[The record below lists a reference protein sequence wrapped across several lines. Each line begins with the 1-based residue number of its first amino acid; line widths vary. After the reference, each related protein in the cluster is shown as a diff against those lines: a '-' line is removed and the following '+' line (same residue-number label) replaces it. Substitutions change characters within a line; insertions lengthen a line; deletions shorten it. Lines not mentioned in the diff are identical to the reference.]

1 MPAKRPTVNPKMLF
15 KLDGGDLVKV
25 AKRVKRSVAT
35 VRRWK
40 REGIP
45 AAAKAAVLKVVS
57 RAKARK
63 PVTPARKNRQTVTL
77 IQRDPRL
84 EARKARLV
92 KAEKALAR
100 ERAAIAR
107 AEGRAARRENRA
119 FAEVADYFDSQA
131 SATMVPLTAKER
143 SEMGAQ
149 RELLAQYRAL
159 FQAKMMTRELERVY
173 DSKGY
178 TATQRWLRRRAA
190 VDDNTAWWKTYQ
202 GFMAQA
208 LQSHQE
214 TYDQFFSPKAIH
226 V

>member
-57 RAKARK
+57 RAKTPSRKVTPKARK
-63 PVTPARKNRQTVTL
+63 PVTL
-77 IQRDPRL
+77 IQQDSRL
-84 EARKARLV
+84 EARKARLA
-92 KAEKALAR
+92 KAEKALAK

-107 AEGRAARRENRA
+107 AEGQAARRENRA
-119 FAEVADYFDSQA
+119 FTEVADYFDSQA
-131 SATMVPLTAKER
+131 SATVVPLTAKER

-149 RELLAQYRAL
+149 RELVAQYRAL